1 MRSRHKLYFRG
12 GYWPSWGAAIKFK
25 PYNKRIPVTD
35 VTEQTRVWVDL
46 NLLSVFVPLPFDVWR
61 RRDQR
66 AVGVAARAA
75 RMPNVDDPET
85 TLPPGVVGTV
95 GTRTH
100 GGVMR
105 TRVRTSRTESQV
117 SEHSASSS
125 CSGGGVS
132 RL

>member
-12 GYWPSWGAAIKFK
+12 GFWPSAGAAIKFK

-35 VTEQTRVWVDL
+35 VTEQTSVWFDL

-66 AVGVAARAA
+66 AVGVAASAA
-75 RMPNVDDPET
+75 RIPNVDDPET

-95 GTRTH
+95 GTRGRHAHARPNIADRIRSFGTF
-100 GGVMR
+100 GKLV
-105 TRVRTSRTESQV
+105 
-117 SEHSASSS
+117 
-125 CSGGGVS
+125 
-132 RL
+132 L